1 MQKVNVTPFLARDPD
16 SLVTTVRSELTDHA
30 QRINEAIVADGEEP
44 MRAPLVLASYVKTA
58 LPDAAT
64 WINGL
69 IIVSNE
75 TGGLTVAFSD
85 GTNWRRVQDRA
96 VVS

>member
-1 MQKVNVTPFLARDPD
+1 MQKVNVTPFISRDPE
-16 SLVTTVRSELTDHA
+16 SIASTIRNELTDHA
-30 QRINEAIVADGEEP
+30 QRINTTIVNDGEEH
-44 MRAPLVLASYVKTA
+44 MLAPLVLASYAKAA

-69 IIVSNE
+69 IIVSDE

-85 GTNWRRVQDRA
+85 GSNWRRVQDRA